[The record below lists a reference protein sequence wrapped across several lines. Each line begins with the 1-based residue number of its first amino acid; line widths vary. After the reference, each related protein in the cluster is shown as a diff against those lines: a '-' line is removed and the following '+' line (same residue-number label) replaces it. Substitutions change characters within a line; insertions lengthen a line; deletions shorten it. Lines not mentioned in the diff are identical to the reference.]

1 MNEKF
6 EASHHAIHPGF
17 NLDNVLSI
25 HLILMPV
32 VPVAR
37 SLEFCTHPPTIVID
51 RLFFDTGDV
60 PEIEVAEIFFE
71 TMVAGKPWTN
81 FNNLRIVSI
90 RKEVYKR
97 RT

>member
-1 MNEKF
+1 MNEKS

-37 SLEFCTHPPTIVID
+37 SFEFCTHPPTIVID
-51 RLFFDTGDV
+51 RLSFDTGDV
-60 PEIEVAEIFFE
+60 PEVEVAEIF
-71 TMVAGKPWTN
+71 
-81 FNNLRIVSI
+81 LRLWSLANPGLTLII
-90 RKEVYKR
+90 LEL
-97 RT
+97 